1 MGHKLRNEAY
11 HNGILRERI
20 ITPVTI
26 TYFQTI
32 FSIFQKLWVG
42 PSVLHTYS
50 TANEANDFLVKY
62 GIEADILTIEAL
74 VQICQRILNGR
85 DKTVV
90 ELAKAIS
97 DDLITRIQYI
107 LDIIHDLSSGPTAMS
122 PDDGLK
128 WVQFRQEGGME
139 FGVVESDAEF
149 HLFWEE
155 VKIKL
160 AEFKPK
166 VTLNRMA
173 KWLERA
179 ELIKS
184 EKDKGNVLQKY
195 WTIDEQF
202 INIEN
207 MVQEE
212 AFRIE
217 EDIP

>member
-1 MGHKLRNEAY
+1 
-11 HNGILRERI
+11 
-20 ITPVTI
+20 
-26 TYFQTI
+26 
-32 FSIFQKLWVG
+32 
-42 PSVLHTYS
+42 
-50 TANEANDFLVKY
+50 
-62 GIEADILTIEAL
+62 
-74 VQICQRILNGR
+74 
-85 DKTVV
+85 
-90 ELAKAIS
+90 
-97 DDLITRIQYI
+97 
-107 LDIIHDLSSGPTAMS
+107 
-122 PDDGLK
+122 
-128 WVQFRQEGGME
+128 ME

-202 INIEN
+202 VNIEN

>member
-1 MGHKLRNEAY
+1 
-11 HNGILRERI
+11 
-20 ITPVTI
+20 
-26 TYFQTI
+26 
-32 FSIFQKLWVG
+32 
-42 PSVLHTYS
+42 
-50 TANEANDFLVKY
+50 
-62 GIEADILTIEAL
+62 
-74 VQICQRILNGR
+74 
-85 DKTVV
+85 
-90 ELAKAIS
+90 
-97 DDLITRIQYI
+97 
-107 LDIIHDLSSGPTAMS
+107 
-122 PDDGLK
+122 
-128 WVQFRQEGGME
+128 ME